1 MIVAACLWNALV
13 RNRTMTRWGSR
24 VILNMG
30 CRVPVREA
38 ILGDGYGGKNSPRR
52 NAELGDTSVAG
63 RLGVRWPRSGSVQ
76 TFTNP
81 PGNRITRVTEGQ
93 AASGEIARLARPA
106 Q

>member
-24 VILNMG
+24 VILNTG

-38 ILGDGYGGKNSPRR
+38 ILGDVCGRKNSPRR
-52 NAELGDTSVAG
+52 HFGIGDISVAG
-63 RLGVRWPRSGSVQ
+63 RLGVHWPRSGSVP

-81 PGNRITRVTEGQ
+81 PGKRITRVTEGQ